1 MKREVNLLNLSLF
14 LVDERIKI
22 EMRKQPMS
30 FDGVFTRAM
39 TAELSEKVVNGRLSK
54 IHQPYDNEVI
64 LVIRNQGKNHKLLLS
79 AHPAYARMQ
88 LTTIDYQNP
97 ATPPNF
103 CMMLRKYLEG
113 AILLKIEQIDNDRI
127 IHYSFSK
134 RNELGD
140 LENIVLVVE
149 LMGRHSTIVLVNH
162 ESKKILDCIKHV
174 GPSQNTYRTLLPGA
188 QYVHPP
194 LNDNQHNPFT
204 INQTRLFD
212 LLATAEEITG
222 KFLQQHFQG
231 LGFDTANELANRLT
245 AQPSERMKTWYNFWE
260 TIDQQPEPSLTTF
273 KGKTYFTPIA
283 FSSLG
288 DDRSTYDTLSDL
300 LENYYAGKAERERVK
315 QQAGELIRKIE
326 NEYKKTVSKIKK
338 LEQSLAE
345 TENAEIY
352 RQKGELLTTFL
363 HQVERGAKEVILEN
377 YYEENAPIA
386 IKLREDLSPAQNAQK
401 FFQKYSKLKNG
412 VKIIS
417 TQIETAKKE
426 AAYLESVLSQ
436 LEIASPMDINV
447 IKEELIEGHY
457 IRLKQK
463 AGQRKKIVKS
473 KPEKY
478 QATDGTS
485 ILVGKNNLQND
496 QLTLKT
502 ANKNDIWLHAKDIPG
517 SHVIIQD
524 SNPSDDTIAEAA
536 NLAGYFSKFRLSS
549 SVPIDYVA
557 VRHVKKPNGAKPGYV
572 IYDNQKTIYVTPD
585 ETLVN
590 QLKQ

>member
-1 MKREVNLLNLSLF
+1 
-14 LVDERIKI
+14 
-22 EMRKQPMS
+22 MS

-39 TAELSEKVVNGRLSK
+39 TAELNTKLLNGRLSK
-54 IHQPYDNEVI
+54 IHQPYDNEII

-88 LTTIDYQNP
+88 LTTVDYQNP
-97 ATPPNF
+97 ATAPNF

-113 AILLKIEQIDNDRI
+113 AILQKIEQIDNDRI
-127 IHYSFSK
+127 IQYSFSK

-188 QYVHPP
+188 TYVHPP
-194 LNDNQHNPFT
+194 LNDAQQNPFT

-212 LLATAEEITG
+212 LLATADELTA
-222 KFLQQHFQG
+222 KFFQQHFQG
-231 LGFDTANELANRLT
+231 LGFDTANELATRVN
-245 AQPSERMKTWYNFWE
+245 AQPTERMKTWYSFWE
-260 TIDQQPEPSLTTF
+260 AIDQAPDPSLSIF
-273 KGKTYFTPIA
+273 QGKEYFTPIA
-283 FSSLG
+283 YNYLG
-288 DDRSTYDTLSDL
+288 TRTSFPTLSEL
-300 LENYYAGKAERERVK
+300 LETYYSGKAERERVK
-315 QQAGELIRKIE
+315 QQAGELIRKID
-326 NEYKKTVSKIKK
+326 NEYKKTISKIKK
-338 LEQSLAE
+338 LEKALGD
-345 TENAEIY
+345 TENAEEF

-363 HQVERGAKEVILEN
+363 HQVERGAKDVTLEN
-377 YYEENAPIA
+377 YYEDNAPIK
-386 IKLREDLSPAQNAQK
+386 INLREDLSPAQNAQK

-412 VKIIS
+412 VKIIAA
-417 TQIETAKKE
+417 QIEAAKKE

-436 LEIASPMDINV
+436 LEIASPMDIDV
-447 IKEELIEGHY
+447 IREELVEGKY

-463 AGQRKKIVKS
+463 AGQRKKIAKS
-473 KPEKY
+473 KPETY
-478 QATDGTS
+478 QATDGTM

-517 SHVIIQD
+517 SHVIIQ
-524 SNPSDDTIAEAA
+524 SNNPSEETIAEAA

-572 IYDNQKTIYVTPD
+572 IYENQQTIYVTPD
-585 ETLVN
+585 KDLVDR
-590 QLKQ
+590 LKI

>member
-1 MKREVNLLNLSLF
+1 
-14 LVDERIKI
+14 
-22 EMRKQPMS
+22 MS

-39 TAELSEKVVNGRLSK
+39 TAELNNKLLNGRLSK
-54 IHQPYDNEVI
+54 IHQPYDNEII

-79 AHPAYARMQ
+79 AHPTYARMQ
-88 LTTIDYQNP
+88 LTSVDYQNP
-97 ATPPNF
+97 PIAPNF

-113 AILLKIEQIDNDRI
+113 AILQKIEQVDNDRI
-127 IHYSFSK
+127 IHFAFSK

-188 QYVHPP
+188 SYVNPP
-194 LNDNQHNPFT
+194 LNDSQLNPFSV
-204 INQTRLFD
+204 NQTRLFD
-212 LLATAEEITG
+212 LLATADDLTG

-231 LGFDTANELANRLT
+231 LGFDTATELATRLS
-245 AQPSERMKTWYNFWE
+245 AQPTERMKTWYGFWE
-260 TIDQQPEPSLTTF
+260 AIDNTPEPSLSLYQ
-273 KGKTYFTPIA
+273 GKEYFTPIA
-283 FSSLG
+283 YDYLG
-288 DDRSTYDTLSDL
+288 NERQSFPTLSEL
-300 LENYYAGKAERERVK
+300 LEAYYLGKAERERVK
-315 QQAGELIRKIE
+315 QQAGELIRKID
-326 NEYKKTVSKIKK
+326 NEYKKTIAKIKK
-338 LEQSLAE
+338 LEKALGD
-345 TENAEIY
+345 TENAEEF

-363 HQVERGAKEVILEN
+363 HQVERGAKKVTLEN
-377 YYEENAPIA
+377 YYDENAPIT
-386 IKLREDLSPAQNAQK
+386 INLREDLSPAQNAQK
-401 FFQKYSKLKNG
+401 FFQKYAKLKNG
-412 VKIIS
+412 VKIIAA
-417 TQIETAKKE
+417 QIESAKKE
-426 AAYLESVLSQ
+426 AAYLESVLAQ
-436 LEIASPMDINV
+436 LEIATPMDIDV
-447 IKEELIEGHY
+447 IREELIEGKY

-463 AGQRKKIVKS
+463 AGQRKKLPKS

-478 QATDGTS
+478 QASDGTL

-524 SNPSDDTIAEAA
+524 SQPSETTIAEAA
-536 NLAGYFSKFRLSS
+536 NIAGYFSKFRLSS

-572 IYDNQKTIYVTPD
+572 IYENQQTIYVTPD
-585 ETLVN
+585 KELV
-590 QLKQ
+590 QRLKL